1 MSASHILLTA
11 KGQDDRWLS
20 MTPDRTYFEAKYQ
33 PRVNRSRESFE
44 IPFDNQPTYDTT
56 GRCTIT
62 PKGDFL
68 TGLTLRTILPAIY
81 PTQSGEYVFPTP
93 SSQVGATVYVNKSL
107 TQVVADGVTLT
118 ANTVGNHY
126 FSIGAAVTFAG
137 TAYSIFDLDGTYTI
151 SSIPTSNSFTCATN
165 LAGLSYNGTVS
176 TPGIQ
181 CGDVVSYFS
190 TQNSNLWVNYTVPA
204 INVNYINNF
213 QFNSNVYPSIRFAN
227 SADAAFWGFDARQGL
242 TYTFSSNV
250 ITPPWTLTQSGWI
263 TGFLPPSLSTYVDSV
278 AHKLCKAVRIKIGK
292 QTIKEFTG
300 EYIELQN
307 DLWVPYENKAILKLL
322 NGTLD
327 QTQSVA
333 AREYYVRIPMGAHEY
348 PLCALTQQQLSISVD
363 FEQYSALSDNL
374 NAGTGDFLNPPSYTT
389 FNASGI
395 VSSLNVQTTF
405 SYQQYI
411 FVVTYAGKLIVYD
424 TTKSFSDP
432 TSYRVITALAG
443 STSLFRQFCVL
454 SGTLYIGLT
463 NGQLIS
469 GNLNELIQAN
479 YSSFI
484 LNNYSPTFGS
494 LTGTLVADFRY
505 VYYAVSN
512 TLNSNV
518 YLVQYDTT
526 KTFTDSTSYT
536 SFDFT
541 NDVNSSVTSLNQIL
555 SNSSNV
561 YIIPNISSLLYTHTL
576 GLNFTTQWAPV
587 NYSAYGTNVST
598 GVLIGSTFY
607 FILDSFN
614 ILKYTGS
621 TFSSITTG
629 FSVGSGLKNLLAVG
643 NYIYASSNSTS
654 VSSVV
659 RIDTNNN
666 CSYQYYSSTDSFSPI
681 TFDGT
686 APKIFAN
693 GPRFVYMFTN
703 DVSQTTSPVIIQRF
717 DPYGPNTT
725 FQASIIADYE
735 SLPSGT
741 PKPDKILV
749 PIIQT
754 QKVTDMNVMDIHGPV
769 KELFIVGTS
778 SSANVFQYSNLSNQS
793 TLALTAGEH
802 IVTDDVGTR
811 TFLKTIQAFETHT
824 AMPIRNVSVI
834 PFEFHPE
841 SEVPNGTVNF
851 SRIKDQVFSG
861 DARTVWART
870 YNILAI
876 QGGLGGLIFN
886 S

>member
-1 MSASHILLTA
+1 MSASHILLA
-11 KGQDDRWLS
+11 ARGQDDRWLS
-20 MTPDRTYFEAKYQ
+20 MTPDRTYFEAISK

-44 IPFDNQPTYDTT
+44 IPFDNQPVYGTT

-81 PTQSGEYVFPTP
+81 PTQSGEYVFPKP
-93 SSQVGATVYVNKSL
+93 SSQVGATVYVDMTL
-107 TQVVADGVTLT
+107 TQVVATGTILT
-118 ANTVGNHY
+118 ANTLGNHY
-126 FSIGAAVTFAG
+126 FSIGASVTLAG

-151 SSIPTSNSFTCATN
+151 SSIPTANSFTCATSFS
-165 LAGLSYNGTVS
+165 GLSYNGTVS

-227 SADAAFWGFDARQGL
+227 STDAAFWGFDARQGL

-389 FNASGI
+389 FDASGI

-411 FVVTYAGKLIVYD
+411 FVVTYSGKLIVYD

-443 STSLFRQFCVL
+443 STSLFQQFCVL

-479 YSSFI
+479 DSSFI
-484 LNNYSPTFGS
+484 LNNYSPTIGS

-518 YLVQYDTT
+518 YLAQYDTT
-526 KTFTDSTSYT
+526 KTFTSSASYT

-541 NDVNSSVTSLNQIL
+541 RNVNSSVTSLNQIV

-561 YIIPNISSLLYTHTL
+561 YIIPNVSSLLYTHTL
-576 GLNFTTQWAPV
+576 GLNFTTQWASM

-621 TFSSITTG
+621 TFSKITTG

-643 NYIYASSNSTS
+643 NYIYASSNSAS

-666 CSYQYYSSTDSFSPI
+666 CTYQYYSSSGSFAPV

-703 DVSQTTSPVIIQRF
+703 DPSQTTTSTVTQRF
-717 DPYGPNTT
+717 DPYGPNTA
-725 FQASIIADYE
+725 FQSSIIADYE
-735 SLPSGT
+735 SLPPGV
-741 PKPDKILV
+741 PKPDKVLV

-769 KELFIVGTS
+769 KELFITGAS
-778 SSANVFQYSNLSNQS
+778 SSTNVFQYSNLSNQS
-793 TLALTAGEH
+793 TLALTAGEY

-824 AMPIRNVSVI
+824 SMPIRNVSVI
-834 PFEFHPE
+834 PFEFNPE

>member
-1 MSASHILLTA
+1 MSASHILLSA
-11 KGQDDRWLS
+11 RGQDDRWLS

-33 PRVNRSRESFE
+33 SRVNRSRESFE
-44 IPFDNQPTYDTT
+44 IPFDNRPVYGTT

-93 SSQVGATVYVNKSL
+93 SSQVGATVYVNMNL
-107 TQVVADGVTLT
+107 TQVVADGVILT
-118 ANTVGNHY
+118 ANTVNNHY
-126 FSIGAAVTFAG
+126 FSIGAAVTLSG

-151 SSIPTSNSFTCATN
+151 SSIPTSNSFTCSTTI
-165 LAGLSYNGTVS
+165 AGISQNGTVS

-181 CGDVVSYFS
+181 CADIVSYFS
-190 TQNSNLWVNYTVPA
+190 TQNSNLWINYTVSP
-204 INVNYINNF
+204 INVSYNQNF
-213 QFNSNVYPSIRFAN
+213 QFISKVYPSIRFAN
-227 SADAAFWGFDARQGL
+227 PADAAFWGFDSRQGL

-292 QTIKEFTG
+292 QIIKEFTG

-333 AREYYVRIPMGAHEY
+333 AREYYVRIPMGSHEY
-348 PLCALTQQQLSISVD
+348 PLCALTQQQLSISID
-363 FEQYSALSDNL
+363 FEEYSALSYNL
-374 NAGTGDFLNPPSYTT
+374 NKGTGDFLNPPSYTT
-389 FNASGI
+389 FNASRI

-405 SYQQYI
+405 SYQKYI
-411 FVVTYAGKLIVYD
+411 FIVTYGGQLIIYD
-424 TTKSFSDP
+424 TTKDFTNP
-432 TSYRVITALAG
+432 TSYIILSAFSG
-443 STSLFRQFCVL
+443 TSLFKQFCVL

-463 NGQLIS
+463 NGQLVS
-469 GNLNELIQAN
+469 FVLDELIRGITSS
-479 YSSFI
+479 YS
-484 LNNYSPTFGS
+484 LNNYAPTIGS
-494 LTGTLVADFRY
+494 LTGTIVADFRY

-512 TLNSNV
+512 TATSNV

-526 KTFTDSTSYT
+526 KPFIISTSYT

-541 NDVNSSVTSLNQIL
+541 HDVNPSVTSLNQII
-555 SNSSNV
+555 SNSSNI

-576 GLNFTTQWAPV
+576 GLNFTTQWASV
-587 NYSAYGTNVST
+587 NYSAYGTNVSA

-607 FILDSFN
+607 FIVDSFN
-614 ILKYTGS
+614 ILKYNGT
-621 TFSSITTG
+621 TFSDIATG

-643 NYIYASSNSTS
+643 NYIYASSNSAA

-666 CSYQYYSSTDSFSPI
+666 CSYQYYSDSFSPI
-681 TFDGT
+681 TFDGS

-693 GPRFVYMFTN
+693 GPRFVYIFTN
-703 DVSQTTSPVIIQRF
+703 DPSQTTSPIVAQRF
-717 DPYGPNTT
+717 DPYGSNTT

-735 SLPSGT
+735 SLPPGT

-754 QKVTDMNVMDIHGPV
+754 QKVTDMNTMDIHGPV
-769 KELFIVGTS
+769 KELFIVGAS
-778 SSANVFQYSNLSNQS
+778 SSTNVFQYSNLSNQS